1 MKALLYMSKRKWI
14 NKLKQLKKKPVNLI
28 LSIVWQPI
36 LFFNHSCSY
45 GFSKSKFSNTILAA
59 GRIDGM
65 GTLQFFINL
74 RLMQNEKVLFS
85 IQAMHIL
92 FYSADSPKNNLA
104 LWRGV

>member
-28 LSIVWQPI
+28 LSIV
-36 LFFNHSCSY
+36 LAAYFFNHSCSY

-65 GTLQFFINL
+65 GTLQFF
-74 RLMQNEKVLFS
+74 
-85 IQAMHIL
+85 
-92 FYSADSPKNNLA
+92 Y
-104 LWRGV
+104 